1 MKPYEKYL
9 SHTTK
14 LQDLLDIYLSI
25 RMIVKDLGWSEQDL
39 ENPPF
44 YPNNLMSAFQRFEEK
59 NKYLF
64 NDTKQFT
71 NVSWNEYL
79 SYVQPLMK
87 KIDELTPLD

>member
-14 LQDLLDIYLSI
+14 LQDLLDIYLTI

-39 ENPPF
+39 EKPPF

-64 NDTKQFT
+64 NDTKSFT

>member
-9 SHTTK
+9 SHTNK
-14 LQDLLDIYLSI
+14 LQDLLDIYLTI

-64 NDTKQFT
+64 NDTKSFT

-79 SYVQPLMK
+79 SYIQPLMK

>member
-9 SHTTK
+9 SYTNK
-14 LQDLLDIYLSI
+14 LQDLLDIYLTI

-64 NDTKQFT
+64 NDTKSFT

-87 KIDELTPLD
+87 KIDELTPLN

>member
-59 NKYLF
+59 NNYLF
-64 NDTKQFT
+64 NDTKSFT

>member
-1 MKPYEKYL
+1 
-9 SHTTK
+9 
-14 LQDLLDIYLSI
+14 
-25 RMIVKDLGWSEQDL
+25 
-39 ENPPF
+39 
-44 YPNNLMSAFQRFEEK
+44 MSAFQRFEEE

-64 NDTKQFT
+64 NDTKSFT

>member
-64 NDTKQFT
+64 NDTKSFT

-79 SYVQPLMK
+79 SYIQPLMK

>member
-64 NDTKQFT
+64 NDTKSFT

>member
-9 SHTTK
+9 SHTNK
-14 LQDLLDIYLSI
+14 LQDLLDIYLTI

-64 NDTKQFT
+64 NDTKSFT

>member
-9 SHTTK
+9 SHTNK
-14 LQDLLDIYLSI
+14 LQDLLDIYLTI

-64 NDTKQFT
+64 NDTKSFT

-87 KIDELTPLD
+87 KIDELTPLN

>member
-1 MKPYEKYL
+1 MKPFEKYL
-9 SHTTK
+9 SHTNK

-25 RMIVKDLGWSEQDL
+25 RMIVKDLGWSEKDL
-39 ENPPF
+39 EKPPF

-64 NDTKQFT
+64 NDTKSFT
-71 NVSWNEYL
+71 NVSWEEYF
-79 SYVQPLMK
+79 SYIQPLMK

>member
-9 SHTTK
+9 SHTNK
-14 LQDLLDIYLSI
+14 LQDLLDIYLTI

-44 YPNNLMSAFQRFEEK
+44 YPNNLMSALNRFEEK
-59 NKYLF
+59 NKNLF
-64 NDTKQFT
+64 NDTKLWT

-79 SYVQPLMK
+79 SYIQPLMK
-87 KIDELTPLD
+87 KIDELTPLN

>member
-9 SHTTK
+9 SHTNK
-14 LQDLLDIYLSI
+14 LQDLLDIYLTI

-44 YPNNLMSAFQRFEEK
+44 YPNNLMLAFQRFEEK

-64 NDTKQFT
+64 NDTKSFT
-71 NVSWNEYL
+71 NVSWTEYL

-87 KIDELTPLD
+87 KIDKLTPLD

>member
-1 MKPYEKYL
+1 MRPYEKYL
-9 SHTTK
+9 NHTSK

-64 NDTKQFT
+64 NDTKSFT

>member
-64 NDTKQFT
+64 NDTKLWT
-71 NVSWNEYL
+71 NVSWEEYF
-79 SYVQPLMK
+79 SYIQPLMK

>member
-1 MKPYEKYL
+1 MNPYEKYL